1 MDRQTADEVVAC
13 LVGERT
19 LYHYYRDRYSIGL
32 LRHLSR
38 QGALSV
44 AALKQSP
51 YAPLL
56 QKPRIKN
63 VLADIGGK
71 QLDEFQLARHDYD
84 TDQNDFV
91 LTLDTWG
98 SDCKRERCRKQTSRP
113 GYNLVLQLNFCRRHD
128 QLFQRLGS
136 DDSLFNYYA
145 HPVSRRRNTLAW
157 ARLDLDWQSGTALIE
172 EIQSDWI
179 RHVAWLA
186 ERVASRLRAGRPPNE
201 VTRVYGLQCSLQA
214 ARDYCDFALPRYQTI
229 WAEAMLWAAIAFLRE
244 ELGLH
249 RIYYHSADSGRLL
262 KRIKGNLP
270 PRSLYSD
277 LPRKFCFE
285 PGVEA
290 PEFLLRDNG
299 VRKTLKQQ
307 PGLSFF
313 RLARPAIGLC
323 LSS

>member
-19 LYHYYRDRYSIGL
+19 LFHYYRDRYSLGL

-38 QGALSV
+38 QGPLSV

-63 VLADIGGK
+63 VLADMGGK
-71 QLDEFQLARHDYD
+71 QLDEYQLARHDYAA
-84 TDQNDFV
+84 DQNAFV

-98 SDCKRERCRKQTSRP
+98 SDRASERRWKQTSRP

-128 QLFQRLGS
+128 QIYQSLGCG
-136 DDSLFNYYA
+136 DAGLNYCS

-157 ARLDLDWQSGTALIE
+157 ARLDLDWSSGTALIE

-179 RHVAWLA
+179 RRVTWLG
-186 ERVASRLRAGRPPNE
+186 ERVAFRLQSGSSPADQL
-201 VTRVYGLQCSLQA
+201 TRYGVRCSLQT
-214 ARDYCDFALPRYQTI
+214 AREYCHFVLACYQAS
-229 WAEAMLWAAIAFLRE
+229 WAEAMLWAAITFLRE

-249 RIYYHSADSGRLL
+249 RIYYHSAESGQLL
-262 KRIKGNLP
+262 KGIKGNLP
-270 PRSLYSD
+270 PRSLYTD
-277 LPRKFCFE
+277 LPRKFCFVAGE
-285 PGVEA
+285 EA
-290 PEFLLRDNG
+290 PAFLLRDNA
-299 VRKTLKQQ
+299 VRKTLGRQA
-307 PGLSFF
+307 GLSFF
-313 RLARPAIGLC
+313 RLATLGNGGA
-323 LSS
+323 